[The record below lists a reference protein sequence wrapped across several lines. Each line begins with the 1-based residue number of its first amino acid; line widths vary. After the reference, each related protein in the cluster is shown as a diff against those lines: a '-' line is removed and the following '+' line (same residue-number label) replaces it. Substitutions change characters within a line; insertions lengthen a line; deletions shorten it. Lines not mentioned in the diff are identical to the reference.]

1 MTDETWNEL
10 IRIKN
15 LKEKAYRD
23 KRDEIDTFKNSLRTM
38 ENTFQSNWLKIRRKV
53 LTKVSAEIE
62 NSPAKELNDS
72 EEDPLNTEKLTKKDQ
87 AII

>member
-1 MTDETWNEL
+1 
-10 IRIKN
+10 
-15 LKEKAYRD
+15 
-23 KRDEIDTFKNSLRTM
+23 M

-72 EEDPLNTEKLTKKDQ
+72 EEDPLNSERLTKKDQ